1 MGENTREKDLENTYC
16 FKCNADST
24 YVHKRVL
31 HHSPNGFD
39 SFKKGYKLYPIAREK
54 YAQHNLE
61 NQLDF
66 NGCFQPSI

>member
-31 HHSPNGFD
+31 HHTPNGFD